1 MKSLLLATSIL
12 ALTAG
17 GAFAQGVH
25 QSPSASGTFAQG
37 MNQSPNAN
45 QAPGNGMNDQSSRSS
60 GAMGRTGQSYG
71 AQSSYQ
77 GRGHMQR
84 IKEAQRVLKQDGL
97 YKGGIDGKVGPET
110 KTAVK
115 KFQRQNGLRQ
125 TAQLDSRTMN
135 KLLAQNRTGNDMN
148 GSDRSNMNGSDSSTG
163 ASGTDP
169 SPSRGIGGGPAGGA
183 TFPNA
188 QGGSDNA
195 GTGGAPAGG
204 SGSMGGSGGTTSH

>member
-1 MKSLLLATSIL
+1 MMKSLLLATSIL

-45 QAPGNGMNDQSSRSS
+45 QAPGNGMNDQGSRSS

-71 AQSSYQ
+71 AQSYQ

-148 GSDRSNMNGSDSSTG
+148 GSDRSNMNGSGSSTG

-169 SPSRGIGGGPAGGA
+169 SPSRGIGGGPAGGS
-183 TFPNA
+183 
-188 QGGSDNA
+188 GG
-195 GTGGAPAGG
+195 
-204 SGSMGGSGGTTSH
+204 MGGSGGTTSH